1 MTYSV
6 KTTYPK
12 EERVDNNSQKYT
24 TTSKQELVSNLEL
37 NDVVRI
43 YNGYQRQGFDVS
55 VRIKAP
61 AEAGAGEETDG
72 SPFDIAHQLTASGI
86 DYKASLKIKNSGSYD
101 DVINIAHMIEQ
112 HGFDLNLGVTLKV
125 NEDSPVNI
133 DNVDTWMDP
142 DNAVYKVTPK
152 ASSDNIDELKDV
164 YEALEDAGY
173 EPTIDI
179 KPKKQS
185 TDEDDFG
192 TQLEAYPDGTEVD
205 FTLKDG
211 EY

>member
-1 MTYSV
+1 MAYSV
-6 KTTYPK
+6 KTTFPK
-12 EERVDNNSQKYT
+12 EERIDDNSQKYT

-43 YNGYQRQGFDVS
+43 YNDYQRQGFDVG
-55 VRIKAP
+55 VRIKTP
-61 AEAGAGEETDG
+61 AEAGTEEETDV
-72 SPFDIAHQLTASGI
+72 SPFDIAHQLTATGI

-101 DVINIAHMIEQ
+101 DIIKIAHLIEQ

-133 DNVDTWMDP
+133 DHADTWMDP

-152 ASSDNIDELKDV
+152 ASSDNIDELQDV
-164 YEALEDAGY
+164 YETLENAGY

-192 TQLEAYPDGTEVD
+192 TQLAAYPDGTEVD
-205 FTLKDG
+205 FTLKDS